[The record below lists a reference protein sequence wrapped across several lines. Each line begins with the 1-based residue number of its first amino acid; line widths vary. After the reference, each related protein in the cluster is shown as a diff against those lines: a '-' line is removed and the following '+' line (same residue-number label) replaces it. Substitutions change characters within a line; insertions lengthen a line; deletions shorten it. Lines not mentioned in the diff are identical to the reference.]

1 MSWKEWFVESNCRM
15 RAASVCYTKHLIAAG
30 TALISAGWCSDLSAQ
45 DLEPRAYSNSPVGTN
60 FVILGYGYATGTV
73 LTDPSLPIENV
84 SNESHIGILAYARVL
99 NVFGKSA
106 KFDMIV
112 PFAGLRAEGLVFG
125 QPHEREISGLADP
138 LFRFSINFIGAP
150 GLTAAEF
157 AKYRQDLI
165 IGASVRVGVPLG
177 QYDDTRL
184 VNVGTNRWSVKPE
197 LGISKALGRWTLEL
211 APAVTFYSE
220 NDDFLRGKTREQ
232 APLYSVQANASYT
245 FARSFWLAV
254 NAGYFAGSRTTVDGV
269 ENNDRQEGLRFGATL
284 ALPITRSQSIKVYGI
299 TGYNGHRHHDFDAVG
314 IAWQYR
320 WGGGL

>member
-1 MSWKEWFVESNCRM
+1 MSWKEWFVESNCSVRT
-15 RAASVCYTKHLIAAG
+15 ASVCYAKHLIAAG
-30 TALISAGWCSDLSAQ
+30 TALIIAGWCSDLSAQ

-60 FVILGYGYATGTV
+60 FVILGYGYASGTV

-150 GLTAAEF
+150 ALTAAEF

-211 APAVTFYSE
+211 APAVT
-220 NDDFLRGKTREQ
+220 L
-232 APLYSVQANASYT
+232 L
-245 FARSFWLAV
+245 
-254 NAGYFAGSRTTVDGV
+254 
-269 ENNDRQEGLRFGATL
+269 
-284 ALPITRSQSIKVYGI
+284 
-299 TGYNGHRHHDFDAVG
+299 H
-314 IAWQYR
+314 
-320 WGGGL
+320 